1 MWDCIQSK
9 KACPRNGLHTQVSG
23 RVTDKTE
30 RVIFWRRKWPVKEHG
45 VKSGWKQEKEKQAGW
60 KSLSWELQERRYL
73 YMPEFASSH
82 PPYHNPG
89 KTLTYILKI
98 EKGKKKK
105 KEKKDFTLLDK

>member
-1 MWDCIQSK
+1 MVYTLKYQEESLIKRSVWFSEGEND
-9 KACPRNGLHTQVSG
+9 R
-23 RVTDKTE
+23 
-30 RVIFWRRKWPVKEHG
+30 WPQQFKEHG